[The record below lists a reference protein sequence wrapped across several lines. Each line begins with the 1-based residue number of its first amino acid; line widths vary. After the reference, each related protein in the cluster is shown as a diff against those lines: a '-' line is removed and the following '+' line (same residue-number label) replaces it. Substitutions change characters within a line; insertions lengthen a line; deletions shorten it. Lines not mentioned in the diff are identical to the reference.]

1 MFKQSQNQQN
11 QNTVSARFG
20 RAAAGKVTL
29 AAVLLGGCGALH
41 AAPGNTPPYE
51 RSRDTVA
58 VTGGVVLASIESS
71 GRLRVFKAIPFA
83 APPTGSLRWKAPQA
97 VVPWPGVRRADSYA
111 AGCMTGERPYALPS
125 SILYQD
131 SEPQSED
138 CLYLNVWAGA
148 QAAESGATQAA
159 KRPVMVLVHGGG
171 LMLGSGAQPN
181 YNGTGLASKGAV
193 VVTLNY
199 RLGPLGFLAHPELSM
214 ESETKVSGN
223 YGLQDVLAALQWVQA
238 NIESFGGDAANV
250 TLYSESAGA
259 QLASVLL
266 ASPLAKGLFQRA
278 VIESL
283 ASFPMAAN
291 TPTLAEAET
300 SGAAFSKNLGAS
312 SIAALR
318 EKLPREIMADAGA
331 AAVTGVVVDGYVLPD
346 QLDKLYAAGQ
356 FNDIPL
362 MVGWNADEGTPY
374 PAFAKTLAGYQAAAD
389 KRYGKYAAAFRRIY
403 PVATDADVA
412 AMAYAPMRDSF
423 FAWQPWTLARAHAA
437 HARAKTYLYFFS
449 RRPAYYPDQHF
460 SEQEPPEN
468 YGAHHTLEQVYFY
481 NNLDRSAPPRMY
493 TELDRRIADTA
504 STYLVNFARTGNPNG
519 GLQLPAWPAFTGADG
534 GQSMH
539 IGERTE
545 AGGVPF
551 RPAFDFFDR
560 FYAESLGRALPF

>member
-1 MFKQSQNQQN
+1 MFEKEK
-11 QNTVSARFG
+11 NTSHAKTTRV
-20 RAAAGKVTL
+20 AAGKLAL
-29 AAVLLGGCGALH
+29 AALLMCGCAGVQSRP
-41 AAPGNTPPYE
+41 AATPDYE
-51 RSRDTVA
+51 RSQDQVS
-58 VTGGVVLASIESS
+58 VTGGTVLASIEST

-83 APPTGSLRWKAPQA
+83 APPIGSLRWKAPQA
-97 VVPWPGVRRADSYA
+97 VVPWSGVRRADSYA
-111 AGCMTGERPYALPS
+111 AGCMAGDRPYALPS

-131 SEPQSED
+131 SEAQSED
-138 CLYLNVWAGA
+138 CLYLNVWTGA
-148 QAAESGATQAA
+148 APADSGARSAA
-159 KRPVMVLVHGGG
+159 RRPVMVLVHGGG

-214 ESETKVSGN
+214 ESDNKVSGN

-238 NIESFGGDAANV
+238 NIEQFGGDASNV

-259 QLASVLL
+259 QLSSVLL

-283 ASFPMAAN
+283 ASFPTSAN
-291 TPTLAEAET
+291 TTTLANAET
-300 SGAAFSKNLGAS
+300 AGAAFGNNLGAS

-318 EKLPREIMADAGA
+318 DMRPQAIMAGTGA
-331 AAVTGVVVDGYVLPD
+331 AAVTGVIVDGYVLPD

-356 FNDIPL
+356 VNDVPL

-374 PAFAKTLAGYQAAAD
+374 PAFATTLATYQATAD
-389 KRYGKYAAAFRRIY
+389 SRYGKYADAFRRLY
-403 PVATDADVA
+403 PVTTDADVV

-437 HARAKTYLYFFS
+437 HAKAKTYLYFFN

-460 SEQEPPEN
+460 AEQDPPAN

-481 NNLDRSAPPRMY
+481 NNLERSAPPRAY
-493 TELDRRIADTA
+493 SDIDRRIADTA

-519 GLQLPAWPAFTGADG
+519 ARLPDWPAFTGANG

-539 IGERTE
+539 IGDRIE

-551 RPAFDFFDR
+551 RPAFDFYDR